1 MSKRVDEGDNSP
13 PNPNDALVSTLS
25 TMVQT
30 LARLEERMQR
40 VEERQ
45 AAPAQPQPNLVL
57 LPRRILRRG
66 EPRLPPPN
74 QAESDSDDASED
86 ERNPAVDNDL
96 TSIKMRIPTFEGKNN
111 AEEFIEWERK
121 VEQIFECHNYS
132 EEKKSVLAAVE
143 FKGYATF
150 WWDQLKA
157 QRRGKGMRS
166 IPGWSTLKELMRSR
180 FVPSSY
186 TRDLYNRLA
195 RLVQGGRSVEEYHKE
210 MEMIMARANIEEDD
224 DRKMA
229 RFLGGL
235 NLSISEE
242 LELYEY
248 HTMEELVQKA
258 MKIER
263 RLKRRATAK
272 SNFLKSSGEFSSFRG
287 NSAVSSKDFKGTLS
301 ENSSTSSSSSSHTFA
316 KSTSADVKA
325 LPKTTPTREIKCF
338 KCLGH
343 GHIASQCPN
352 RKVMLLT
359 PQGEVESETEEENN
373 VEAECNSEAEC
384 EKSDDEQVLAAE
396 CGEVLITRRVLN
408 IQPKDDFQE
417 QRENLFHTRCLI
429 MNKVCALII
438 DGGSCTN
445 AASYMM
451 VMKLGLPL
459 IAHPRPYKLQWFND
473 GGEVKVYKQVK
484 VPFSIGWYQD
494 EVLCD
499 VVPMQ
504 AGHLLLGRPWQY
516 DRKVMHNGY
525 SNRYSFTYKGRYI
538 VLAPL
543 SPQEVYEE
551 QKKLL
556 EREKEFSASMAKE
569 GPNELSSSQ
578 GNSMGR
584 DIEREKKVRL
594 GKEAEKYK
602 GPMVRENEKG
612 CKKKHTFFARV
623 RELDVGKP
631 ILVIRYKENLY
642 ANNDDSFAS
651 LPSSFV
657 SLLQDYKDVFPEDLP
672 SGLPP
677 LRGIEHQIDF
687 IPGSSIPNRPA

>member
-1 MSKRVDEGDNSP
+1 
-13 PNPNDALVSTLS
+13 
-25 TMVQT
+25 
-30 LARLEERMQR
+30 
-40 VEERQ
+40 
-45 AAPAQPQPNLVL
+45 
-57 LPRRILRRG
+57 
-66 EPRLPPPN
+66 
-74 QAESDSDDASED
+74 
-86 ERNPAVDNDL
+86 
-96 TSIKMRIPTFEGKNN
+96 MRP
-111 AEEFIEWERK
+111 
-121 VEQIFECHNYS
+121 
-132 EEKKSVLAAVE
+132 
-143 FKGYATF
+143 
-150 WWDQLKA
+150 
-157 QRRGKGMRS
+157 

-263 RLKRRATAK
+263 RLKRRATTK

-301 ENSSTSSSSSSHTFA
+301 ENSSTSSSSSSSSHTFA
-316 KSTSADVKA
+316 KSTSAYVKA

-373 VEAECNSEAEC
+373 VEAKCDSEADC
-384 EKSDDEQVLAAE
+384 ESGDDEHVLAAE

-408 IQPKDDFQE
+408 MQPKDDFQS

-473 GGEVKVYKQVK
+473 GGEVKVFKQVK
-484 VPFSIGWYQD
+484 VPFSIRWYQD
-494 EVLCD
+494 
-499 VVPMQ
+499 
-504 AGHLLLGRPWQY
+504 
-516 DRKVMHNGY
+516 
-525 SNRYSFTYKGRYI
+525 
-538 VLAPL
+538 
-543 SPQEVYEE
+543 
-551 QKKLL
+551 
-556 EREKEFSASMAKE
+556 
-569 GPNELSSSQ
+569 
-578 GNSMGR
+578 
-584 DIEREKKVRL
+584 
-594 GKEAEKYK
+594 
-602 GPMVRENEKG
+602 
-612 CKKKHTFFARV
+612 
-623 RELDVGKP
+623 
-631 ILVIRYKENLY
+631 
-642 ANNDDSFAS
+642 
-651 LPSSFV
+651 
-657 SLLQDYKDVFPEDLP
+657 
-672 SGLPP
+672 
-677 LRGIEHQIDF
+677 
-687 IPGSSIPNRPA
+687 

>member
-45 AAPAQPQPNLVL
+45 AAPAQPQPNPVL

-74 QAESDSDDASED
+74 QAESGSDDEGEV

-150 WWDQLKA
+150 WWDQLKV
-157 QRRGKGMRS
+157 QRRGKGMRPIS
-166 IPGWSTLKELMRSR
+166 GWSTLKELMRSR

-186 TRDLYNRLA
+186 TRDLYNHLA
-195 RLVQGGRSVEEYHKE
+195 RLVHGGRSVEEYHKE
-210 MEMIMARANIEEDD
+210 MEMIMARFNIEEDD
-224 DRKMA
+224 DMKMA
-229 RFLGGL
+229 RFLEGL
-235 NLSISEE
+235 NLSISGE

-301 ENSSTSSSSSSHTFA
+301 ENSSTYSSSSSHTFV
-316 KSTSADVKA
+316 KSASGDVRS

-359 PQGEVESETEEENN
+359 PQGEVESESEEEIH
-373 VEAECNSEAEC
+373 VEAECNDKAEC
-384 EKSDDEQVLAAE
+384 EENDDEQVLA
-396 CGEVLITRRVLN
+396 
-408 IQPKDDFQE
+408 
-417 QRENLFHTRCLI
+417 
-429 MNKVCALII
+429 
-438 DGGSCTN
+438 
-445 AASYMM
+445 
-451 VMKLGLPL
+451 
-459 IAHPRPYKLQWFND
+459 
-473 GGEVKVYKQVK
+473 
-484 VPFSIGWYQD
+484 
-494 EVLCD
+494 
-499 VVPMQ
+499 
-504 AGHLLLGRPWQY
+504 
-516 DRKVMHNGY
+516 
-525 SNRYSFTYKGRYI
+525 
-538 VLAPL
+538 
-543 SPQEVYEE
+543 
-551 QKKLL
+551 
-556 EREKEFSASMAKE
+556 
-569 GPNELSSSQ
+569 
-578 GNSMGR
+578 
-584 DIEREKKVRL
+584 
-594 GKEAEKYK
+594 
-602 GPMVRENEKG
+602 
-612 CKKKHTFFARV
+612 
-623 RELDVGKP
+623 
-631 ILVIRYKENLY
+631 
-642 ANNDDSFAS
+642 
-651 LPSSFV
+651 
-657 SLLQDYKDVFPEDLP
+657 PE
-672 SGLPP
+672 
-677 LRGIEHQIDF
+677 
-687 IPGSSIPNRPA
+687 

>member
-1 MSKRVDEGDNSP
+1 MSKRVDEGEHSS

-45 AAPAQPQPNLVL
+45 AAPAQPQPNPVL
-57 LPRRILRRG
+57 LPRRVLRRG

-74 QAESDSDDASED
+74 QAESDGDGSED

-157 QRRGKGMRS
+157 QRRGKGMRP
-166 IPGWSTLKELMRSR
+166 IPRWSTLKELMRSR

-195 RLVQGGRSVEEYHKE
+195 RLVQGGRSVEEYYKE

-235 NLSISEE
+235 NLSIFEE

-272 SNFLKSSGEFSSFRG
+272 SNFLKSSGEFSSLRG

-301 ENSSTSSSSSSHTFA
+301 ENSSTSSSSSSSSHTFA

-373 VEAECNSEAEC
+373 VEAKCDSEADC
-384 EKSDDEQVLAAE
+384 ESGDDEHVLAAE

-408 IQPKDDFQE
+408 MQPKDDFQS
-417 QRENLFHTRCLI
+417 QRENLFHTTCLI

-445 AASYMM
+445 TASHMM
-451 VMKLGLPL
+451 VMKLGLPM
-459 IAHPRPYKLQWFND
+459 IPHPRPYKLQWFND
-473 GGEVKVYKQVK
+473 GGEVMVFKQVK

-494 EVLCD
+494 EVLYN

-516 DRKVMHNGY
+516 DRRVMHNGY
-525 SNRYSFTYKGRYI
+525 SNRYSFTYKGRNV

-569 GPNELSSSQ
+569 EPKLLSSNQ
-578 GNSMGR
+578 GYSMGR
-584 DIEREKKVRL
+584 DSEREKKVSL
-594 GKEAEKYK
+594 GKEAEKQK
-602 GPMVRENEKG
+602 
-612 CKKKHTFFARV
+612 
-623 RELDVGKP
+623 
-631 ILVIRYKENLY
+631 KENKT
-642 ANNDDSFAS
+642 N
-651 LPSSFV
+651 
-657 SLLQDYKDVFPEDLP
+657 
-672 SGLPP
+672 
-677 LRGIEHQIDF
+677 
-687 IPGSSIPNRPA
+687 

>member
-1 MSKRVDEGDNSP
+1 MSKRVDEGEHSS

-45 AAPAQPQPNLVL
+45 ATPAQPQPNPVL
-57 LPRRILRRG
+57 LPRRVLRRR
-66 EPRLPPPN
+66 EPRLPPLE
-74 QAESDSDDASED
+74 QAKCESDASED

-121 VEQIFECHNYS
+121 VEQICEWHNYS

-157 QRRGKGMRS
+157 QRRGKGMRP
-166 IPGWSTLKELMRSR
+166 IPGWFTLKELMRSR

-224 DRKMA
+224 DSKMA

-235 NLSISEE
+235 NLSISSE

-263 RLKRRATAK
+263 RMKARSLAK
-272 SNFLKSSGEFSSFRG
+272 PNASKANNVASSYKF
-287 NSAVSSKDFKGTLS
+287 NSANPSKDFKGTFS
-301 ENSSTSSSSSSHTFA
+301 KNPSSSSSFSSSSSTPSKSFD
-316 KSTSADVKA
+316 KSTSGDVRS
-325 LPKTTPTREIKCF
+325 LPKTTPTREI

-359 PQGEVESETEEENN
+359 PQGEVESETEEENLN
-373 VEAECNSEAEC
+373 EADCDSEAEC

-396 CGEVLITRRVLN
+396 CGEVLITRRILN

-473 GGEVKVYKQVK
+473 GGEVKVFKQVK

-516 DRKVMHNGY
+516 DRRVMHNGY
-525 SNRYSFTYKGRYI
+525 SNRYSFTYKGRNV

-556 EREKEFSASMAKE
+556 EREKEFSASMSKE
-569 GPNELSSSQ
+569 EPNLLSSTK
-578 GNSMGR
+578 GDSMGR
-584 DIEREKKVRL
+584 DNEREKKVRL
-594 GKEAEKYK
+594 GKEAEKHK
-602 GPMVRENEKG
+602 
-612 CKKKHTFFARV
+612 
-623 RELDVGKP
+623 
-631 ILVIRYKENLY
+631 KENKT
-642 ANNDDSFAS
+642 NG
-651 LPSSFV
+651 P
-657 SLLQDYKDVFPEDLP
+657 
-672 SGLPP
+672 
-677 LRGIEHQIDF
+677 
-687 IPGSSIPNRPA
+687 

>member
-1 MSKRVDEGDNSP
+1 
-13 PNPNDALVSTLS
+13 
-25 TMVQT
+25 
-30 LARLEERMQR
+30 
-40 VEERQ
+40 
-45 AAPAQPQPNLVL
+45 
-57 LPRRILRRG
+57 
-66 EPRLPPPN
+66 
-74 QAESDSDDASED
+74 
-86 ERNPAVDNDL
+86 
-96 TSIKMRIPTFEGKNN
+96 MRP
-111 AEEFIEWERK
+111 
-121 VEQIFECHNYS
+121 
-132 EEKKSVLAAVE
+132 
-143 FKGYATF
+143 
-150 WWDQLKA
+150 
-157 QRRGKGMRS
+157 

-195 RLVQGGRSVEEYHKE
+195 RLVQGGRNVEEYHKE

-229 RFLGGL
+229 RFMGGL
-235 NLSISEE
+235 NLNISSE

-263 RLKRRATAK
+263 RMKAK
-272 SNFLKSSGEFSSFRG
+272 SLAKPNVPKASNVASRYKG
-287 NSAVSSKDFKGTLS
+287 NSAYPSKDFKG
-301 ENSSTSSSSSSHTFA
+301 NSFV
-316 KSTSADVKA
+316 KSTSGDVRS

-359 PQGEVESETEEENN
+359 PQGEVESESEEDIH
-373 VEAECNSEAEC
+373 VEAECNDEAEC
-384 EKSDDEQVLAAE
+384 EENDDEQVLAPE

-408 IQPKDDFQE
+408 IQQKDDFQE

-451 VMKLGLPL
+451 VVKLGLPL

-473 GGEVKVYKQVK
+473 GGEVKVFKQVK

-516 DRKVMHNGY
+516 DRRVMHNGY
-525 SNRYSFTYKGRYI
+525 SNRYSFTYKGRNV

-556 EREKEFSASMAKE
+556 EREKEFSASIAKE
-569 GPNELSSSQ
+569 GPN
-578 GNSMGR
+578 
-584 DIEREKKVRL
+584 
-594 GKEAEKYK
+594 
-602 GPMVRENEKG
+602 
-612 CKKKHTFFARV
+612 
-623 RELDVGKP
+623 
-631 ILVIRYKENLY
+631 
-642 ANNDDSFAS
+642 
-651 LPSSFV
+651 
-657 SLLQDYKDVFPEDLP
+657 DL
-672 SGLPP
+672 
-677 LRGIEHQIDF
+677 
-687 IPGSSIPNRPA
+687 

>member
-1 MSKRVDEGDNSP
+1 MLEDLWIVVPKCNQESKELRGNPYNLSEFSFIANLSCCVSVLVSKMSKRVDEGENSS
-13 PNPNDALVSTLS
+13 PNPNDALVSTLLF

-40 VEERQ
+40 VEETQ
-45 AAPAQPQPNLVL
+45 AAPAQPQPNPVL
-57 LPRRILRRG
+57 LPRRIFRRA
-66 EPRLPPPN
+66 EPRPSPPN
-74 QAESDSDDASED
+74 QAESDSDGSEV

-157 QRRGKGMRS
+157 QRRGKGMRP

-195 RLVQGGRSVEEYHKE
+195 RLLQGGRSVEEYHKE

-248 HTMEELVQKA
+248 HTMGELVQKA

-301 ENSSTSSSSSSHTFA
+301 ENSSTSSSSSHSFA
-316 KSTSADVKA
+316 KSSSADVKA

-359 PQGEVESETEEENN
+359 PQGER
-373 VEAECNSEAEC
+373 
-384 EKSDDEQVLAAE
+384 
-396 CGEVLITRRVLN
+396 IRIRRG
-408 IQPKDDFQE
+408 
-417 QRENLFHTRCLI
+417 TAC
-429 MNKVCALII
+429 
-438 DGGSCTN
+438 
-445 AASYMM
+445 
-451 VMKLGLPL
+451 
-459 IAHPRPYKLQWFND
+459 
-473 GGEVKVYKQVK
+473 
-484 VPFSIGWYQD
+484 
-494 EVLCD
+494 
-499 VVPMQ
+499 
-504 AGHLLLGRPWQY
+504 
-516 DRKVMHNGY
+516 
-525 SNRYSFTYKGRYI
+525 
-538 VLAPL
+538 
-543 SPQEVYEE
+543 
-551 QKKLL
+551 
-556 EREKEFSASMAKE
+556 
-569 GPNELSSSQ
+569 
-578 GNSMGR
+578 
-584 DIEREKKVRL
+584 
-594 GKEAEKYK
+594 
-602 GPMVRENEKG
+602 
-612 CKKKHTFFARV
+612 
-623 RELDVGKP
+623 
-631 ILVIRYKENLY
+631 
-642 ANNDDSFAS
+642 
-651 LPSSFV
+651 
-657 SLLQDYKDVFPEDLP
+657 
-672 SGLPP
+672 
-677 LRGIEHQIDF
+677 
-687 IPGSSIPNRPA
+687 

>member
-1 MSKRVDEGDNSP
+1 MKP
-13 PNPNDALVSTLS
+13 
-25 TMVQT
+25 
-30 LARLEERMQR
+30 
-40 VEERQ
+40 
-45 AAPAQPQPNLVL
+45 
-57 LPRRILRRG
+57 
-66 EPRLPPPN
+66 
-74 QAESDSDDASED
+74 
-86 ERNPAVDNDL
+86 
-96 TSIKMRIPTFEGKNN
+96 
-111 AEEFIEWERK
+111 
-121 VEQIFECHNYS
+121 
-132 EEKKSVLAAVE
+132 
-143 FKGYATF
+143 
-150 WWDQLKA
+150 
-157 QRRGKGMRS
+157 
-166 IPGWSTLKELMRSR
+166 IPGWSTLKELMRSS

-229 RFLGGL
+229 KFLGGL

-272 SNFLKSSGEFSSFRG
+272 SNFLKSSWEFSSFRG

-301 ENSSTSSSSSSHTFA
+301 ENSSTSSSSSSSHTFA

-359 PQGEVESETEEENN
+359 PQGEVESENEEENN

-451 VMKLGLPL
+451 VVKLGLPL

-473 GGEVKVYKQVK
+473 GGEVKVFKQVK

-494 EVLCD
+494 KVLCD

-516 DRKVMHNGY
+516 DRRVMHNGY
-525 SNRYSFTYKGRYI
+525 SNRYSFTYKGRNV

-556 EREKEFSASMAKE
+556 EREKEFSASMSKE
-569 GPNELSSSQ
+569 EPNLLSSTK
-578 GNSMGR
+578 GDSMGR
-584 DIEREKKVRL
+584 DNGREKKASV
-594 GKEAEKYK
+594 GKDAERNK
-602 GPMVRENEKG
+602 GQMVRENEKG
-612 CKKKHTFFARV
+612 GKKKHTSFARV
-623 RELDVGKP
+623 REIVL
-631 ILVIRYKENLY
+631 
-642 ANNDDSFAS
+642 
-651 LPSSFV
+651 
-657 SLLQDYKDVFPEDLP
+657 
-672 SGLPP
+672 
-677 LRGIEHQIDF
+677 
-687 IPGSSIPNRPA
+687 

>member
-1 MSKRVDEGDNSP
+1 
-13 PNPNDALVSTLS
+13 
-25 TMVQT
+25 
-30 LARLEERMQR
+30 
-40 VEERQ
+40 
-45 AAPAQPQPNLVL
+45 
-57 LPRRILRRG
+57 
-66 EPRLPPPN
+66 
-74 QAESDSDDASED
+74 
-86 ERNPAVDNDL
+86 
-96 TSIKMRIPTFEGKNN
+96 MRP
-111 AEEFIEWERK
+111 
-121 VEQIFECHNYS
+121 
-132 EEKKSVLAAVE
+132 
-143 FKGYATF
+143 
-150 WWDQLKA
+150 
-157 QRRGKGMRS
+157 
-166 IPGWSTLKELMRSR
+166 IPGWSTLKELIRSR
-180 FVPSSY
+180 FVHSSY
-186 TRDLYNRLA
+186 TKDLYNRLA

-224 DRKMA
+224 NRKMA
-229 RFLGGL
+229 RFMGGL
-235 NLSISEE
+235 NLSISSK

-263 RLKRRATAK
+263 RMKNKAMTKLNLPKASDVA
-272 SNFLKSSGEFSSFRG
+272 SSYKG
-287 NSAVSSKDFKGTLS
+287 NSAGSSKDYKGTFS
-301 ENSSTSSSSSSHTFA
+301 KNSSSSSSSNSFV
-316 KSTSADVKA
+316 KSTSGDVRS

-359 PQGEVESETEEENN
+359 PQGEVESESEEDVN
-373 VEAECNSEAEC
+373 VEAECNEEAEC
-384 EKSDDEQVLAAE
+384 EESDDEQVLAPE

-451 VMKLGLPL
+451 VMKFGLPL

-473 GGEVKVYKQVK
+473 GGEVKVYKQVR

-525 SNRYSFTYKGRYI
+525 SNRYSFTYKGRNV

-543 SPQEVYEE
+543 SPQEVFEE

-556 EREKEFSASMAKE
+556 EREKEFSASIAKE
-569 GPNELSSSQ
+569 GPNELPSNQ

-584 DIEREKKVRL
+584 EIEREKKVRL

-612 CKKKHTFFARV
+612 GRKKHTFLARV
-623 RELDVGKP
+623 REIVLGKL
-631 ILVIRYKENLY
+631 ILVIHYKGYLFTNL
-642 ANNDDSFAS
+642 DDSFVS
-651 LPSSFV
+651 LPSSL
-657 SLLQDYKDVFPEDLP
+657 SLCCRIVKNEKFPYAIKYKQGKENTVADALPRGNTLLNFLSSKLLRFECIKDIYIVDV
-672 SGLPP
+672 
-677 LRGIEHQIDF
+677 
-687 IPGSSIPNRPA
+687 

>member
-1 MSKRVDEGDNSP
+1 MSKRVDEGENSS

-45 AAPAQPQPNLVL
+45 AAPAQPQLNPVL
-57 LPRRILRRG
+57 LPRRVLRRG
-66 EPRLPPPN
+66 EPRLPPLE
-74 QAESDSDDASED
+74 QAECESDASED

-157 QRRGKGMRS
+157 QRRGKGMRP
-166 IPGWSTLKELMRSR
+166 IPRWSTLKELMRSR

-224 DRKMA
+224 DRKIA

-235 NLSISEE
+235 NLSISKE

-263 RLKRRATAK
+263 RLKNKSLAK
-272 SNFLKSSGEFSSFRG
+272 SNFPKTSGGISSFRG
-287 NSAVSSKDFKGTLS
+287 NSAGSSKDFKGTLS
-301 ENSSTSSSSSSHTFA
+301 ENSSTSSSSSHSFA
-316 KSTSADVKA
+316 KSSSADVKA

-359 PQGEVESETEEENN
+359 PQGER
-373 VEAECNSEAEC
+373 
-384 EKSDDEQVLAAE
+384 
-396 CGEVLITRRVLN
+396 IRIRRG
-408 IQPKDDFQE
+408 
-417 QRENLFHTRCLI
+417 TAC
-429 MNKVCALII
+429 
-438 DGGSCTN
+438 
-445 AASYMM
+445 
-451 VMKLGLPL
+451 
-459 IAHPRPYKLQWFND
+459 
-473 GGEVKVYKQVK
+473 
-484 VPFSIGWYQD
+484 
-494 EVLCD
+494 
-499 VVPMQ
+499 
-504 AGHLLLGRPWQY
+504 
-516 DRKVMHNGY
+516 
-525 SNRYSFTYKGRYI
+525 
-538 VLAPL
+538 
-543 SPQEVYEE
+543 
-551 QKKLL
+551 
-556 EREKEFSASMAKE
+556 
-569 GPNELSSSQ
+569 
-578 GNSMGR
+578 
-584 DIEREKKVRL
+584 
-594 GKEAEKYK
+594 
-602 GPMVRENEKG
+602 
-612 CKKKHTFFARV
+612 
-623 RELDVGKP
+623 
-631 ILVIRYKENLY
+631 
-642 ANNDDSFAS
+642 
-651 LPSSFV
+651 
-657 SLLQDYKDVFPEDLP
+657 
-672 SGLPP
+672 
-677 LRGIEHQIDF
+677 
-687 IPGSSIPNRPA
+687 